1 MLDPETLIQ
10 AAWGSLDPETR
21 QATDYESFRLGFL
34 KAMLMSELGVG
45 R

>member
-1 MLDPETLIQ
+1 MLDPETLIE

-34 KAMLMSELGVG
+34 KALLAQRLLKE
-45 R
+45 